1 MNELNKNQKAF
12 CQEYMKNG
20 MNGRKAYMKVYKMK
34 DEKKADASSSRL
46 LTNVKVQDYIN
57 SLQKELENKAIVT
70 AEDIIKELSIIAF
83 SNGSDFAK
91 VEKQKVIVG
100 YSKDGIP
107 IEREIKI
114 ADIYETK
121 DIPKEKRKAISN
133 IKQTKHGLSVESYD
147 KVKALELLGKYIGM
161 FNDKQDITINNN
173 IDNPYKNLTEE
184 ELKRLAGD

>member
-20 MNGRKAYMKVYKMK
+20 MNGTKAYMKVYKTK
-34 DEKKADASSSRL
+34 DEDKAGASASRL
-46 LTNVKVQDYIN
+46 LGNVKIQEYIN

-121 DIPKEKRKAISN
+121 DIPEDKRKAISN

-173 IDNPYKNLTEE
+173 VENPYKELSTE
-184 ELKRLAGD
+184 ELKKLAGE